1 MLPNLTVYTVL
12 LFLFSGWNLR
22 PLGFDIGVFDCL
34 TNIDEKFL
42 FIKSFDVVSL
52 LRKRLYMSVKLCI
65 LRRLLIIVVGDV
77 DGSIDNR
84 LRIKDMILRRFLA
97 KNRLRRVSF

>member
-1 MLPNLTVYTVL
+1 M
-12 LFLFSGWNLR
+12 S
-22 PLGFDIGVFDCL
+22 LGFDIGVFDCL

>member
-1 MLPNLTVYTVL
+1 M
-12 LFLFSGWNLR
+12 S
-22 PLGFDIGVFDCL
+22 LGFDIGVFDCL

-97 KNRLRRVSF
+97 KNRLRSVSF